1 MIFSICLVSLLEQPE
16 LILDVYNDSA
26 NQKRMNVAEITCS
39 ASNLNEEDED

>member
-1 MIFSICLVSLLEQPE
+1 LKLIINNNIYSLQLKILVIF
-16 LILDVYNDSA
+16 DSA